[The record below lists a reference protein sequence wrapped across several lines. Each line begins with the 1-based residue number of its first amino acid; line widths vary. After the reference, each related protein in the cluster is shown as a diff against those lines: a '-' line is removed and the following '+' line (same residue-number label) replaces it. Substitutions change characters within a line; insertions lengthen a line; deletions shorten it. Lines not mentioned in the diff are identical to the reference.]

1 MDDQLPPV
9 PPLPDEGPWNDPL
22 PLDMERPWEEDL
34 RPKGLGEFI
43 GQVQLRENLRILIQ
57 AARMREAPLEHI
69 LLTGPPGLGKTS
81 MARLLANEMGVEIR
95 QTSGPVLEKAGDLAG
110 LLTSLPSGGVLFVDE
125 IHRLSRTIEEYLYP
139 AMEDFRLDIMLDRG
153 PSARSVQIRLEPFTL
168 IGATTRAGL
177 LTSPLRARFGM
188 VGRVDF
194 YPVADLSLIVGR
206 SAKILGVEVEASAIE
221 EIARRSRGTPRI
233 ANRLLRR
240 VRDYALVEG
249 DGRVTDELCRAGLEL
264 LDVDERGLDEMDRRF
279 LRALVSTFDGGPVG
293 ISSLGATVGEEPD
306 TLEEVHEP
314 YLVQQG
320 LIQRTRLGRVAT
332 RASYEVLGLTP
343 PPDPQAGRGP
353 GGDRDRD
360 RGEPQQESL
369 L

>member
-1 MDDQLPPV
+1 MDRQLPPL
-9 PPLPDEGPWNDPL
+9 PPASEDGSWNDPL
-22 PLDMERPWEEDL
+22 PLAQERPFEEDL
-34 RPKGLGEFI
+34 RPQGLGEFV
-43 GQVQLRENLRILIQ
+43 GQDQLRENLRILIQ
-57 AARMREAPLEHI
+57 AARLREVPLEHL

-110 LLTSLPSGGVLFVDE
+110 LLTSLPPGGILFVDE
-125 IHRLSRTIEEYLYP
+125 IHRLHRTIEEYLYP
-139 AMEDFRLDIMLDRG
+139 AMEDFRLDILLDRG

-194 YPVADLSLIVGR
+194 YSASDLTRIVQR
-206 SAKILGVEVEASAIE
+206 SAGILRVEIE
-221 EIARRSRGTPRI
+221 TTAVAEIARRSRGTPRI

-249 DGRVTDELCRAGLEL
+249 DGVVTQELCQAGLTL

-279 LRALVSTFDGGPVG
+279 LRALAVTYGGGPVG

-320 LIQRTRLGRVAT
+320 LVQRTRLGRVAT
-332 RASYEVLGLTP
+332 RATYEVLGLEP
-343 PPDPQAGRGP
+343 RSGAAD
-353 GGDRDRD
+353 GGA
-360 RGEPQQESL
+360 QQESL

>member
-1 MDDQLPPV
+1 
-9 PPLPDEGPWNDPL
+9 
-22 PLDMERPWEEDL
+22 MERPWEEDL

-110 LLTSLPSGGVLFVDE
+110 LLTSLPPGGVLFVDE

-194 YPVADLSLIVGR
+194 YSAEDLSAIVAR
-206 SAKILGVEVEASAIE
+206 SAGILGVQVERTAVE

-279 LRALVSTFDGGPVG
+279 LRALVATFDGGPVG

-332 RASYEVLGLTP
+332 RATYEVLGLTP
-343 PPDPQAGRGP
+343 PPERDQSRDR
-353 GGDRDRD
+353 DRDRD